1 MRIYSVYSRISHPL
15 CEAQA
20 AVSPPEM
27 EQYEQE
33 RSQTIQYS
41 FAHMDTDLLPDVVV
55 ADSDPGQLSDRS
67 AGSALEPRRDAG

>member
-27 EQYEQE
+27 EQYEQK
-33 RSQTIQYS
+33 RSQTIQH
-41 FAHMDTDLLPDVVV
+41 FITHMDTDLLAVV
-55 ADSDPGQLSDRS
+55 AVADPDPGQLSDRS
-67 AGSALEPRRDAG
+67 AGPALEPWRDAG